1 MLVLDRNDK
10 RAALDAVVIGRSD
23 KLASLDDAVID
34 RNILFLFKS
43 DVILLVRLLLPCLL
57 LLLPTVPSSYFIS
70 GETHQT
76 KKDSTNFV
84 SLRSNLL
91 SSLFN
96 FLIIILVF

>member
-1 MLVLDRNDK
+1 MFDGPNDK
-10 RAALDAVVIGRSD
+10 RVARDDVVIDRGGKR
-23 KLASLDDAVID
+23 ASLDAAVID

-57 LLLPTVPSSYFIS
+57 LLLPTVSSSSFLS

-84 SLRSNLL
+84 SIRSNFL
-91 SSLFN
+91 SGLT
-96 FLIIILVF
+96 L

>member
-1 MLVLDRNDK
+1 MFDGPNDK
-10 RAALDAVVIGRSD
+10 RVALDAVVIDRSG
-23 KLASLDDAVID
+23 KRASLDAAVID

-57 LLLPTVPSSYFIS
+57 LLLPTVSSSSFLS

-76 KKDSTNFV
+76 KKDSTTFV
-84 SLRSNLL
+84 SLRSNVL